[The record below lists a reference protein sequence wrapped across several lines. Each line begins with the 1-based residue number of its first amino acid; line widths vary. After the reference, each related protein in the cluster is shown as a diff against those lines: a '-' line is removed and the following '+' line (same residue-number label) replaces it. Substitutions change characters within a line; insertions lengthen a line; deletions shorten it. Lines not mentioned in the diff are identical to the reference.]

1 MVSGSLITGS
11 WGLIMADWTFRLGDL
26 VETTATGCP
35 SQNAYSATA
44 GLLVGRFL
52 RLTAKERAKQVHLG
66 PPCRP
71 TCGLCGDIAL
81 RHAQWATDKLVG
93 HLNNGAPRTRGV
105 LVRDWVTILTW
116 TTSTVHREIE
126 IVTVRE
132 ALNRW
137 LPEDD
142 PLLPLVLALSTQL
155 LPMSRDARAPRRLR
169 DYVGD
174 PRRSVLAQRQG
185 WAVKPDRDLRSLR
198 IFAAIRQRHGRG
210 VDLLADVL
218 KKLDYGDAD
227 PYRTV
232 LSRPETR
239 PGDQAALRALIE
251 DLLADQ
257 PTRDWFLLNVEAR
270 HSYNEDLRRRTNRY
284 AADVHLLAHDSTL
297 PGELAHHIHGSI
309 DDGDLPADKQC

>member
-1 MVSGSLITGS
+1 
-11 WGLIMADWTFRLGDL
+11 MADWTFRLGDL
-26 VETTATGCP
+26 VEVTATGCP
-35 SQNAYSATA
+35 SQNAYSAMA
-44 GLLVGRFL
+44 VLLVGRFL

-71 TCGLCGDIAL
+71 TCGLCADIAL

-93 HLNNGAPRTRGV
+93 HLNKGAPRTRGE
-105 LVRDWVTILTW
+105 LVRDWVTILAW
-116 TTSTVHREIE
+116 TTSTVQREIE

-155 LPMSRDARAPRRLR
+155 LPASRDARAPRRLR

-174 PRRSVLAQRQG
+174 PRRGILAQRQG

-210 VDLLADVL
+210 VDLLVEVL

-227 PYRTV
+227 PYWTV
-232 LSRPETR
+232 LSRPETQ
-239 PGDQAALRALIE
+239 PGDQAALRAVIE
-251 DLLADQ
+251 DLLTCQ
-257 PTRDWFLLNVEAR
+257 PTRDWFMLNVDAR
-270 HSYNEDLRRRTNRY
+270 HSYNQDLQRRANRFV
-284 AADVHLLAHDSTL
+284 ADVDMLAHDGAL
-297 PGELAHHIHGSI
+297 PGGLATHHVRGWF
-309 DDGDLPADKQC
+309 GDANIPVDTLG